1 MGKGKQRASAGK
13 TVFLFLMLVIYV
25 FPFLLVLINAFKRKT
40 DIIKNPLALI
50 GEKGFTVENF
60 SSAIEK
66 MDFFRALGNSF
77 MITGISVV
85 LILLFSAMAA
95 YIITR
100 TQWRAGNLLFGMMVL
115 SMAVPFQVLM
125 IPLVSIYGGTL
136 GVLNHRGTLIFM
148 HIGFSVSMGVFLF
161 RGTIQSTIPIELE
174 EAAQIDGCGR
184 TAIFFRVVFPL
195 LKPAAATLVIID
207 VLNLWND
214 YLLPSL
220 VLGKEELYTL
230 PVATRVFYG
239 AFSSDLGLLM
249 AALVL
254 MILPVL
260 ILYLALQKYII
271 AGVVAGAVKS

>member
-1 MGKGKQRASAGK
+1 M
-13 TVFLFLMLVIYV
+13 
-25 FPFLLVLINAFKRKT
+25 
-40 DIIKNPLALI
+40 
-50 GEKGFTVENF
+50 ENF

-100 TQWRAGNLLFGMMVL
+100 TQWRAGNLLFGMMVS

-161 RGTIQSTIPIELE
+161 RGTIESTIPIELE